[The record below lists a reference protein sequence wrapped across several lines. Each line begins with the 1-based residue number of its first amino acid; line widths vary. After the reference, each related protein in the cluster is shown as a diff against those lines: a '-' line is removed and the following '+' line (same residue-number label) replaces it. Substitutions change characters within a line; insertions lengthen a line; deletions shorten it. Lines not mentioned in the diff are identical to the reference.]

1 MIIRDKQIIAMQF
14 FTPENNSEDSFMNFE
29 EIPDPV
35 IVPDGDHSKS
45 QSRVDLVDY
54 GNDNAKIDRQI
65 TSQLTRNYTRND
77 PGLPRDDSKSL
88 IRKESHVSDKNETRS
103 MRSGVSARSARSGV
117 SSRYGGRTSTI
128 DKMGTMLKE
137 TVPILFELY
146 EEFKSFDKFIED
158 VYKGRLKEDIRNN
171 PIADLIPKIKLI
183 REEIYNIFEKQLNL
197 QKYIDD
203 KENLEIK
210 NFVILMRD
218 NLLDSL
224 ALRSIQVIT
233 V

>member
-1 MIIRDKQIIAMQF
+1 
-14 FTPENNSEDSFMNFE
+14 
-29 EIPDPV
+29 
-35 IVPDGDHSKS
+35 
-45 QSRVDLVDY
+45 
-54 GNDNAKIDRQI
+54 
-65 TSQLTRNYTRND
+65 
-77 PGLPRDDSKSL
+77 
-88 IRKESHVSDKNETRS
+88 
-103 MRSGVSARSARSGV
+103 
-117 SSRYGGRTSTI
+117 
-128 DKMGTMLKE
+128 MLKE